1 MKRTTDKRASS
12 ERRQSK
18 RVRYLCAIKF
28 LPLPSPN
35 ALPRPKNIRSG
46 TCLDLSAGGLGL
58 RIKRPALKQG
68 SRVLAWIPIKPSITV
83 PVRSIVVRTAKGNG
97 GAILHGLQFF

>member
-1 MKRTTDKRASS
+1 MKRTTSQRTST

-18 RVRYLCAIKF
+18 RVRYVCAIKF

-35 ALPRPKNIRSG
+35 ALPRPRNIRSG
-46 TCLDLSAGGLGL
+46 TCLDLSTGGLGL
-58 RIKRPALKQG
+58 RIKRPALKHG
-68 SRVLAWIPIKPSITV
+68 SRVLAWIPVKPSITV
-83 PVRSIVVRTAKGNG
+83 PVRSIVVRTSKGSG